1 MTKTPDYSTW
11 MTKQQAADTL
21 AVSTKQ
27 IERWANDKRL
37 QCGKWKRPE
46 GGPAIV
52 VYHPADI
59 ERIAQDRNPGVEAF
73 VLPAVEGIAK
83 VRTLANAGPKP
94 TNGAHALAVLQPS
107 GEQLLEALAA
117 TVSGMSQTSQT
128 HHPVRLAERIYLT
141 IGEAVDYT
149 GLGSAYLRR
158 QIAVGNLDLVKGAGP
173 HGADV
178 LRRKDLDK
186 L

>member
-1 MTKTPDYSTW
+1 

-46 GGPAIV
+46 GGPVIV

-59 ERIAQDRNPGVEAF
+59 ERIAQDRNPGLEPF
-73 VLPAVEGIAK
+73 VLPAA
-83 VRTLANAGPKP
+83 AAGPKP
-94 TNGAHALAVLQPS
+94 TNGAVAVRPPA
-107 GEQLLEALAA
+107 EQFLEALAA
-117 TVSGMSQTSQT
+117 AVSGMSQTSQT
-128 HHPVRLAERIYLT
+128 HQAVRLAERIYLT
-141 IGEAVDYT
+141 IGEAVEYT
-149 GLGSAYLRR
+149 GLGAGYLRR
-158 QIAVGNLDLVKGAGP
+158 QVTVGNLDLVKGAGP